1 MSKEAFV
8 TQLSFHFSPA
18 SADIV
23 PLQTIKQRLR
33 GIWDILTWPVIRR
46 ILKADLALA
55 IIFILLFVEPLRKY
69 TEYGLVL
76 AQVAVEFI
84 YPAKSYGSVGEVYF
98 LHYFFFMF
106 LYGYGIKNVYKQKQ
120 LQP

>member
-1 MSKEAFV
+1 MNKEAFV

-18 SADIV
+18 SVDIV
-23 PLQTIKQRLR
+23 PLQTIRQRLR

-98 LHYFFFMF
+98 LNSLFML
-106 LYGYGIKNVYKQKQ
+106 LYV
-120 LQP
+120 